1 MGVHGLWRLLDSFG
15 VVVQPDELKGKRV
28 AIDASIWIAQFRA
41 RVAPG
46 EDTEHKVLEGFLA
59 RILKLLFYGI
69 RPVFVFDGPASS
81 SKGAEH
87 HRRTMQRARTA
98 QALVK
103 RRARQILV
111 AQVAAG
117 ELEVEDLKA
126 AMSSGACA
134 ENNAVKAEKDSDAAA
149 ASMAA
154 SAAEGTCLSE
164 TVPRGGGTDRALG
177 ATSSARGSAIHGGKR
192 PREASEEVL
201 PLPRPHCRRHC
212 LRQRRLA
219 PDAVSATI
227 TQSFLRDVEGLLEER
242 TRHEACVLQN
252 ALQGTSTS
260 LFMGPRRAVDEN
272 SDAVAGVIT
281 SGHLQPLHPH
291 CTAAVVL
298 VSGDSQERDETG
310 CVVISDSESDAEA
323 VSSTSCIVTSTD
335 GEEGSDVEEVV
346 LVENAGGPGRA
357 DAPEGALWLPSSA
370 CSPSA
375 ATAVL
380 HSGDMTRFLN
390 ALSQSTCTPPPEL
403 MPPTTAS
410 ERTPS
415 VIPSSSSSSSAALSV
430 SADEGI
436 ATDPGSS
443 STRSSKSPAFPSDG
457 SSEEADGFTDGGD
470 GDDRDDSEFAWEPFT
485 QRRHLAQLLRPQEQE
500 SESHPH
506 SSSSAAAQMVTA
518 SFAGPPRTDATT
530 VGKEDE
536 YEDDYAPVRAV
547 EMFSRRRTAPVP
559 LPMVGSISRNGES
572 EKGNCTISVS
582 APHHP
587 NAVKGAIS
595 EVAGAPHRKSAEV
608 HSSST
613 DRASSLGGVPPH
625 GGGAARTHR
634 VVIPFELLNVV
645 ELLDCCGVP
654 YVLSPAEADAQC
666 AFLARCGL
674 VDAVFTED
682 SDVLV
687 HGATRVLRGFFAQS
701 KNVVAYEQ
709 THLSA
714 CGITKTVLVAL
725 ASLLGCDY
733 TEGVCGIGLVGA
745 LEALVVAWTTA
756 ESAEAGAAS
765 SSAVLHLLRRWA
777 LLVQRPP
784 RSWQEVDDHMT
795 ILQFALLQVHVAQW
809 RTLEQR
815 ACFPEAH
822 AVEAFFDAKVD
833 LDTTPFQWLP
843 PDWQRIRVFA
853 GALGALSSPWLVQRY
868 ELARK
873 ECLRREETAAKERA
887 SLTAGQRQLTE
898 YGVQERVRARW
909 AFQRQPPKHAA
920 ALAKLRAVQQ
930 MQ

>member
-69 RPVFVFDGPASS
+69 HPVFVFDGPASS

-87 HRRTMQRARTA
+87 HRRTMQQARNA
-98 QALVK
+98 RALVK
-103 RRARQILV
+103 RRARQILL

-117 ELEVEDLKA
+117 ALDVEDLKA
-126 AMSSGACA
+126 AMPSGARA
-134 ENNAVKAEKDSDAAA
+134 ENNAVRAQKDSDAAVP
-149 ASMAA
+149 SMAA
-154 SAAEGTCLSE
+154 NAAEGTGVSE
-164 TVPRGGGTDRALG
+164 TLPRGGGAGHALG
-177 ATSSARGSAIHGGKR
+177 ATSSTRSSAIHGGKR

-201 PLPRPHCRRHC
+201 PLPRPHRRRLCR
-212 LRQRRLA
+212 RQRRLA

-252 ALQGTSTS
+252 ALQSTSTS
-260 LFMGPRRAVDEN
+260 LFMGPRRTVDEN
-272 SDAVAGVIT
+272 SEAVVGVIT

-291 CTAAVVL
+291 RAAAVVL
-298 VSGDSQERDETG
+298 VSGDSQEERDATG
-310 CVVISDSESDAEA
+310 CVVISDSESGAEA
-323 VSSTSCIVTSTD
+323 VSSASCTVASTD
-335 GEEGSDVEEVV
+335 GEGCSDVEEVV
-346 LVENAGGPGRA
+346 LVEKAGGPARA

-370 CSPSA
+370 SSPSV

-390 ALSQSTCTPPPEL
+390 ARSQSTCTPPPEL
-403 MPPTTAS
+403 MPSTIAS
-410 ERTPS
+410 EGTSS
-415 VIPSSSSSSSAALSV
+415 VITSSSSSAAQSV
-430 SADEGI
+430 SGDEGI
-436 ATDPGSS
+436 ATDLGSS
-443 STRSSKSPAFPSDG
+443 STSNSKSAAFPSDG
-457 SSEEADGFTDGGD
+457 SSEEADTFTDGGD
-470 GDDRDDSEFAWEPFT
+470 GDDSDDAEFAWEPFT
-485 QRRHLAQLLRPQEQE
+485 QRLHLAQLLRPQEQE
-500 SESHPH
+500 SESHAH
-506 SSSSAAAQMVTA
+506 SSCSTAAQMVTA
-518 SFAGPPRTDATT
+518 SFAGSPRTDAAT
-530 VGKEDE
+530 VGKEDGD
-536 YEDDYAPVRAV
+536 EDDYAPVRAV
-547 EMFSRRRTAPVP
+547 EVFSRCRTAPVP
-559 LPMVGSISRNGES
+559 LPMVGSTSSKGEG
-572 EKGNCTISVS
+572 EKDNCTIPVS
-582 APHHP
+582 APQHS
-587 NAVKGAIS
+587 NAVKGAVS
-595 EVAGAPHRKSAEV
+595 EVAGSPYCRSAEV
-608 HSSST
+608 HSLST
-613 DRASSLGGVPPH
+613 DRKSSLGGVPPRE
-625 GGGAARTHR
+625 GGAARTNR

-687 HGATRVLRGFFAQS
+687 HGATTVLRGFFAQS

-795 ILQFALLQVHVAQW
+795 ILQFALLRAHVAQW

-873 ECLRREETAAKERA
+873 ECLRREETAAKDRA
-887 SLTAGQRQLTE
+887 SLTAGQRRLTE
-898 YGVQERVRARW
+898 YGVRDRVRARW
-909 AFQRQPPKHAA
+909 AFQRQPPQHAA

>member
-1 MGVHGLWRLLDSFG
+1 MGVHGLWQLLDSFG

-59 RILKLLFYGI
+59 RILKLFFYDI

-87 HRRTMQRARTA
+87 YRRTMQRARNA

-117 ELEVEDLKA
+117 TLDVEDLKA
-126 AMSSGACA
+126 AMSSGARA
-134 ENNAVKAEKDSDAAA
+134 EKNALRAEKDSDAAVP
-149 ASMAA
+149 SMAA
-154 SAAEGTCLSE
+154 STAEGAGVSK
-164 TVPRGGGTDRALG
+164 TVPHGGGTDHALS
-177 ATSSARGSAIHGGKR
+177 ATGSTRGSAIHAGKR
-192 PREASEEVL
+192 PREVLEEVL
-201 PLPRPHCRRHC
+201 PLPRPHRRRLC
-212 LRQRRLA
+212 LRKRRLA
-219 PDAVSATI
+219 PDTVSAAI

-242 TRHEACVLQN
+242 TRHEACVLHN
-252 ALQGTSTS
+252 ALQNTSTS

-272 SDAVAGVIT
+272 SEDVARVIT
-281 SGHLQPLHPH
+281 SGHLPPLRPN

-298 VSGDSQERDETG
+298 VSEDSQEGRDERG
-310 CVVISDSESDAEA
+310 CVVISDSERDAEA
-323 VSSTSCIVTSTD
+323 VSSASCAVASTD

-346 LVENAGGPGRA
+346 LVDKAGGSYRA
-357 DAPEGALWLPSSA
+357 DAPEGERSLPSSA
-370 CSPSA
+370 CLPSA
-375 ATAVL
+375 ATAML
-380 HSGDMTRFLN
+380 QSGDMTRFLN
-390 ALSQSTCTPPPEL
+390 ALSQSTCTPLPER
-403 MPPTTAS
+403 MPPTIAS
-410 ERTPS
+410 ERIPS
-415 VIPSSSSSSSAALSV
+415 VLPSSSSSAALSV
-430 SADEGI
+430 SAEECI
-436 ATDPGSS
+436 ATDSGSS
-443 STRSSKSPAFPSDG
+443 SASSSKSPAFPSDG
-457 SSEEADGFTDGGD
+457 SSEEADTFTNGSD
-470 GDDRDDSEFAWEPFT
+470 GDDNDGAEFAWEPFT
-485 QRRHLAQLLRPQEQE
+485 QRRHLTPLPRQQEQE

-506 SSSSAAAQMVTA
+506 SSCSTAAQMTTA
-518 SFAGPPRTDATT
+518 PFAEPPRTDAAT
-530 VGKEDE
+530 VRKEDE
-536 YEDDYAPVRAV
+536 DDGDYTPVKAV
-547 EMFSRRRTAPVP
+547 QVFSRCRTAPVP
-559 LPMVGSISRNGES
+559 LPMVGSISSSGEG
-572 EKGNCTISVS
+572 EKGDDTIPVS

-587 NAVKGAIS
+587 NTVKGAVS
-595 EVAGAPHRKSAEV
+595 EVAGAPHCRSAEV

-613 DRASSLGGVPPH
+613 DRTGSLGGVPPR
-625 GGGAARTHR
+625 GGGAARTNR

-687 HGATRVLRGFFAQS
+687 HGATTVLRGFFAQS

-756 ESAEAGAAS
+756 ENAEAGAAS

-784 RSWQEVDDHMT
+784 RSWQDVDDHMT
-795 ILQFALLQVHVAQW
+795 ILQFALLQAAVAQW

-833 LDTTPFQWLP
+833 LDTTPFQWRP

-873 ECLRREETAAKERA
+873 ECLRREETAAKDRA
-887 SLTAGQRQLTE
+887 SRTAGQRRLTE